1 MSCSRTVPRNKYT
14 YIMKTLRILVVD
26 DTIANIEAAQIASKE
41 FPQHEFVFMTSANE
55 AYKQIDNFDAIITD
69 LFFPE
74 EPREMLDI
82 YEKMQSV
89 FTEDNE
95 SVKKL
100 IEVENFLIKDVSLS
114 ERLSRNLSYV
124 KNGSKHGFP
133 LGLAIM
139 AKAKGK
145 RKCLISSIGG
155 THNNHGGVDGV
166 IILLCLVD
174 LGILPVSIYD
184 GYYHYNGLSFV
195 ENFSDKTEPESWEK
209 AILRVLAQ

>member
-82 YEKMQSV
+82 YEK
-89 FTEDNE
+89 
-95 SVKKL
+95 
-100 IEVENFLIKDVSLS
+100 VENFLIKDVSLS